1 MNLSKFYDPNILD
14 PNRESL
20 ARLGKNPNTPS
31 ERAIS
36 FLDTETDGYEKHH
49 TSLVFNTLE
58 RIESGHTLDDELT
71 KRLREQTKDVQDHD
85 VYKIVDYDDPSLSSS
100 DDDDDDKN

>member
-36 FLDTETDGYEKHH
+36 FLDAETGEYSKHH
-49 TSLVFNTLE
+49 TSLVFNTLD
-58 RIESGHTLDDELT
+58 RIESRHTLDDELT
-71 KRLREQTKDVQDHD
+71 ERLREQTED
-85 VYKIVDYDDPSLSSS
+85 IDDNEENTE
-100 DDDDDDKN
+100 D